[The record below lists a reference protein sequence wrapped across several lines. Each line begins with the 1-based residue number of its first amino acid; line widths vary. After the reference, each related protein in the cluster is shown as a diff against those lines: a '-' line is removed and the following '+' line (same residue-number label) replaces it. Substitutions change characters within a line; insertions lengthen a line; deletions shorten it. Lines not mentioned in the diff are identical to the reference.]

1 MAETV
6 NLNIRI
12 DKGLKER
19 AEVVFKEMGMSMTTA
34 INIFIRQT
42 MRQGKI
48 PFDIYSEPFYSE
60 SNMKVLLA
68 SVADMN
74 AGVGIVEKTMEE
86 LEVMANG

>member
-60 SNMKVLLA
+60 SNMT
-68 SVADMN
+68 N
-74 AGVGIVEKTMEE
+74 AATTPNMEAGE
-86 LEVMANG
+86 